1 MHPFESTFD
10 RPDRPPPRAAWPTS
24 LPRLSLMALT
34 ALAAGLCVACA
45 PWSSPAPLPTA
56 APQLAASA
64 PSAASMPTPTPTQA
78 DVARTWTAIQERIAS
93 TPPDQWPAH
102 AAALGDGRATPEQS
116 VELAL
121 LLGLMHA
128 DTARALD
135 LLQGVLQRTE
145 PEAQAW
151 QRPALL
157 LKALLSEQR
166 RLEEQVERLNTQLRD
181 QQRDSQRRIDQ
192 LNEKLE
198 ALKSIERSLNQRAAP
213 PAPSARP

>member
-1 MHPFESTFD
+1 MPPFDRPD

-24 LPRLSLMALT
+24 LTRLALMAFT

-45 PWSSPAPLPTA
+45 PWSSPTRLPTA
-56 APQLAASA
+56 ASQPAASA
-64 PSAASMPTPTPTQA
+64 PSAASTPTQA
-78 DVARTWTAIQERIAS
+78 EVARTWTAIQERIAS

-135 LLQGVLQRTE
+135 LLQGVLQRPE

-151 QRPALL
+151 QRPAGL
-157 LKALLSEQR
+157 LKTLLSEQR
-166 RLEEQVERLNTQLRD
+166 RLEEQQERLNAQLRD

-213 PAPSARP
+213 PPTAPRP

>member
-1 MHPFESTFD
+1 MPPFESTFD
-10 RPDRPPPRAAWPTS
+10 HPDRPPPRAAWPTS
-24 LPRLSLMALT
+24 LTRLALVALT

-45 PWSSPAPLPTA
+45 PWSSPTPLPTA
-56 APQLAASA
+56 ASQPAASA
-64 PSAASMPTPTPTQA
+64 PSAASMPTPTQA
-78 DVARTWTAIQERIAS
+78 EVARTWTAIQERIAS

-135 LLQGVLQRTE
+135 LLQGVLQRPE

-151 QRPALL
+151 QRPARL
-157 LKALLSEQR
+157 LKTLLSEQR
-166 RLEEQVERLNTQLRD
+166 RLEEQQERLNAQLRD